1 MPIPFYVSSRGWQS
15 LTQLNGANETLQ
27 PLPLIHS
34 AISVAARKPESD
46 GPWELIRKTRRGST
60 ERLGTHSAPFA
71 YCFFSLWTQLSTFRA
86 LVTLLLLPDLRRGA
100 PVTDDNQQQD
110 LPRVHPPQ
118 SSPPQRAEVDFQR
131 SPVSSLAHGTCVIP
145 DRSLSWGF

>member
-1 MPIPFYVSSRGWQS
+1 MVQMKHSNLSHLFTQRYLWQ
-15 LTQLNGANETLQ
+15 
-27 PLPLIHS
+27 
-34 AISVAARKPESD
+34 PESQKVMD
-46 GPWELIRKTRRGST
+46 PESSSEKQGEGPQKDLELI
-60 ERLGTHSAPFA
+60 LPNLPVCF
-71 YCFFSLWTQLSTFRA
+71 FFSLQTQLSTFRA
-86 LVTLLLLPDLRRGA
+86 LVSLLLLPDLRRGA